1 MFAGLGG
8 FHLALEKLGCKCVFA
23 SELQQELQ
31 ELYFQNHGIKCHGD
45 INQVNIGND
54 IPSHDILCAGFPCQP
69 FSKAGKQEGFND
81 QQDRG
86 NLFYKIM
93 EILEFHKPEY
103 VFWENVS
110 NLKTHD
116 NHNTYQVIYEKLSSL
131 YDVQDAI
138 ISPHYFGIPQHRN
151 RIYIV
156 GRLHSKRWS

>member
-1 MFAGLGG
+1 
-8 FHLALEKLGCKCVFA
+8 
-23 SELQQELQ
+23 
-31 ELYFQNHGIKCHGD
+31 
-45 INQVNIGND
+45 
-54 IPSHDILCAGFPCQP
+54 
-69 FSKAGKQEGFND
+69 
-81 QQDRG
+81 
-86 NLFYKIM
+86 M

>member
-1 MFAGLGG
+1 MKQYRFIDLFAGLGG

-31 ELYFQNHGIKCHGD
+31 ELYYLNHGIKCHGD
-45 INQVNIGND
+45 INQVNIKND

-103 VFWENVS
+103 VFLENVS

-116 NHNTYQVIYEKLSSL
+116 NHNTYHVIYEKLSSL

-138 ISPHYFGIPQHRN
+138 IS
-151 RIYIV
+151 
-156 GRLHSKRWS
+156 L